1 MKEKIIFNLIVMSEK
16 EIFRVELTREEAEQL
31 RGSLIKHSTAVVMEK
46 VQRQILDALEHKNAE
61 NDDFYVAKYGQPDL
75 FINSE
80 K

>member
-1 MKEKIIFNLIVMSEK
+1 MSEK

-61 NDDFYVAKYGQPDL
+61 NDDFYVTKYGQPDL